1 MHWKTSAP
9 ANLPLNIHM
18 ETNISISDL
27 DAIRNIIN
35 LAAKRGAFEANEMA
49 DVGAVYNKLNNF
61 LEAVIAQSQT
71 TEPEQTQGD

>member
-1 MHWKTSAP
+1 MD
-9 ANLPLNIHM
+9 
-18 ETNISISDL
+18 TNITVTDL

-49 DVGAVYNKLNNF
+49 DVGTVYNKLNNF

-71 TEPEQTQGD
+71 NENEPPQGE